1 MSDESSAAIAAVR
14 MDWVVEHRE
23 KYLNSGGVKGH
34 IEDIR
39 VVGGPAMGTHLL
51 LKYVGRKSSKVFIT
65 PLCYGMFGGAA
76 LVCGS
81 KGGADHHPEWY
92 LNLREMDE
100 VDFQIGTQAFR
111 GTQRE
116 PEGLERE
123 KAWEYFTNFY
133 PFYKNYQEST
143 SRVLPLILLS
153 ADKVID
159 VFTSADA
166 TGIRQ
171 S

>member
-1 MSDESSAAIAAVR
+1 MSDETSAAISAVR

-23 KYLNSGGVKGH
+23 KYLNSGGVQGH
-34 IEDIR
+34 IENITA
-39 VVGGPAMGTHLL
+39 VGGPAMGTHLL
-51 LKYVGRKSSKVFIT
+51 LKYVGRKSGRVFIT

-76 LVCGS
+76 LICAS

-116 PEGLERE
+116 PEGIIRE
-123 KAWEYFTNFY
+123 KAWEYFTHFY
-133 PFYKNYQEST
+133 PFYANYQTST
-143 SRVLPLILLS
+143 TRLLPLVLLRAVKEINIFS
-153 ADKVID
+153 SD
-159 VFTSADA
+159 DA

-171 S
+171 A